1 MEGFKDHINLFNSYI
16 DNFINHLNDNSV
28 YEPIKYFLKLPS
40 KRVRP
45 LLTLISSRLYNNNT
59 DYALPAAL
67 ANELFHNFTLI
78 HDDIMDSS
86 KIRRGNETVHL
97 KWNLN
102 QAILSGDAMQILAYT
117 YLENYEAKIQKKLV
131 EIFNDTALKICEG
144 QQLDIEFEKENEL
157 KFSDY
162 IEMIK
167 YKTAVLLGS
176 SIKMGGIIN
185 NVNESD
191 LESLYDIGLNL
202 GLAFQIQDDYLDLYG
217 DQNLI
222 GKKIGG
228 DVIKGKKTVMYHVF
242 KEISNEDNSLTID
255 QLYNNSNSD
264 DDYKIQ
270 KVFNLFKRAKVDV
283 KTKDLVKNY
292 SMKAINSLKN
302 LNIENDKKSEL
313 IQICNK
319 LISRDF

>member
-1 MEGFKDHINLFNSYI
+1 
-16 DNFINHLNDNSV
+16 
-28 YEPIKYFLKLPS
+28 
-40 KRVRP
+40 
-45 LLTLISSRLYNNNT
+45 
-59 DYALPAAL
+59 
-67 ANELFHNFTLI
+67 
-78 HDDIMDSS
+78 MDSS

-97 KWNLN
+97 KWNVN
-102 QAILSGDAMQILAYT
+102 QAILSGDAMQILAYKC
-117 YLENYEAKIQKKLV
+117 LENYEAKIQKKLM

-144 QQLDIEFEKENEL
+144 QQLDLEFEKENEL

-162 IEMIK
+162 IQMIK

-176 SIKMGGIIN
+176 SLKMGGIIN
-185 NVNESD
+185 DVNETD

-202 GLAFQIQDDYLDLYG
+202 GLAFQIQDDYLDLFG

-228 DVIKGKKTVMYHVF
+228 DIIKRKKTVMYHVF
-242 KEISNEDNSLTID
+242 KEISNEDDSLTLD
-255 QLYNNSNSD
+255 QLYNDSNSD
-264 DDYKIQ
+264 DGSKIQ
-270 KVFNLFKRAKVDV
+270 KVFELFKNANVDV

-292 SMKAINSLKN
+292 STKAINSLEN

>member
-1 MEGFKDHINLFNSYI
+1 MKGFKDHTNLFNSHI
-16 DNFINHLNDNSV
+16 DNFINDLNDNSV

-45 LLTLISSRLYNNNT
+45 ILTLIASRLYNNNT
-59 DYALPAAL
+59 DYALSAAL

-86 KIRRGNETVHL
+86 KIRRGKETVHL
-97 KWNLN
+97 KWTVN
-102 QAILSGDAMQILAYT
+102 QAILSGDAMQILAYKC
-117 YLENYEAKIQKKLV
+117 LENYEANIQKKLI

-162 IEMIK
+162 IQMIK

-176 SIKMGGIIN
+176 SLKMGGIIN
-185 NVNESD
+185 NVSESD
-191 LESLYDIGLNL
+191 LESLYEIGLNL

-217 DQNLI
+217 DQKLI

-228 DVIKGKKTVMYHVF
+228 DVMKRKKTVMYHIY
-242 KEISNEDNSLTID
+242 KEISSAKDSQILD
-255 QLYNNSNSD
+255 QVYNGSESYD
-264 DDYKIQ
+264 DSKIQ
-270 KVFNLFKRAKVDV
+270 KVFDLYKQAKVDV
-283 KTKDLVKNY
+283 KTKDLVKEY
-292 SMKAINSLKN
+292 SSKAINSLEN
-302 LNIENDKKSEL
+302 LNAKNHEKSDL
-313 IQICNK
+313 ILICNN
-319 LISRDF
+319 LILRAY

>member
-1 MEGFKDHINLFNSYI
+1 MKGFKEHSNLFNSHI
-16 DNFINHLNDNSV
+16 DNFINDLNDNSV

-45 LLTLISSRLYNNNT
+45 ILTLIASRLYNNNT
-59 DYALPAAL
+59 DYALSAAL

-86 KIRRGNETVHL
+86 KIRRGKETVHL
-97 KWNLN
+97 KWSVN
-102 QAILSGDAMQILAYT
+102 QAILSGDAMQILAYKC
-117 YLENYEAKIQKKLV
+117 LENYEANIQKKLI

-162 IEMIK
+162 IQMIK

-176 SIKMGGIIN
+176 SLKMGGIIN
-185 NVNESD
+185 NVSESD
-191 LESLYDIGLNL
+191 LESLYEIGLNL

-217 DQNLI
+217 DQKLI

-228 DVIKGKKTVMYHVF
+228 DVMKRKKTVMYHIY
-242 KEISNEDNSLTID
+242 KEISSVKDSQILD
-255 QLYNNSNSD
+255 QVYNGSESND
-264 DDYKIQ
+264 DSKIQ
-270 KVFNLFKRAKVDV
+270 KVFDLFKQAKVDV
-283 KTKDLVKNY
+283 KTKDLVKEY
-292 SMKAINSLKN
+292 SSKAINSLEN
-302 LNIENDKKSEL
+302 LNVKNHEKSDL
-313 IQICNK
+313 ILICNN
-319 LISRDF
+319 LILRAY

>member
-1 MEGFKDHINLFNSYI
+1 MKGFKEHSNLFNSHI
-16 DNFINHLNDNSV
+16 DNFINDLNDNSV

-45 LLTLISSRLYNNNT
+45 ILTLIASRLYNNNT
-59 DYALPAAL
+59 DYALSAAL

-86 KIRRGNETVHL
+86 KIRRGKETVHL
-97 KWNLN
+97 KWTVN
-102 QAILSGDAMQILAYT
+102 QAILSGDAMQILAYKC
-117 YLENYEAKIQKKLV
+117 LENYEANIQKKLI

-162 IEMIK
+162 IQMIK

-176 SIKMGGIIN
+176 SLKMGGIIN
-185 NVNESD
+185 NVSESD
-191 LESLYDIGLNL
+191 LESLYEIGLNL

-217 DQNLI
+217 DQKLI

-228 DVIKGKKTVMYHVF
+228 DVMKRKKTVMYHIY
-242 KEISNEDNSLTID
+242 KEISSVKDSQILD
-255 QLYNNSNSD
+255 QVYNGSESND
-264 DDYKIQ
+264 DSKIQ
-270 KVFNLFKRAKVDV
+270 KVFDLYKQAKVDV
-283 KTKDLVKNY
+283 KTKDLVKEY
-292 SMKAINSLKN
+292 SSKAINSLEN
-302 LNIENDKKSEL
+302 LNVKNHEKSDL
-313 IQICNK
+313 ILICNN
-319 LISRDF
+319 LILRAY

>member
-1 MEGFKDHINLFNSYI
+1 MKGFKDHTNLFNSHI
-16 DNFINHLNDNSV
+16 DNFINDLNDNSV

-45 LLTLISSRLYNNNT
+45 ILTLIASRLYNNNT
-59 DYALPAAL
+59 DYALSAAL

-86 KIRRGNETVHL
+86 KIRRGKETVHL
-97 KWNLN
+97 KWTVN
-102 QAILSGDAMQILAYT
+102 QAILSGDAMQILAYKC
-117 YLENYEAKIQKKLV
+117 LENYEANIQKKLI

-162 IEMIK
+162 IQMIK

-176 SIKMGGIIN
+176 SLKMGGIIN
-185 NVNESD
+185 NVSESD
-191 LESLYDIGLNL
+191 LESLYEIGLNL

-217 DQNLI
+217 DQKLI

-228 DVIKGKKTVMYHVF
+228 DVMKRKKTVMYHIY
-242 KEISNEDNSLTID
+242 KEISSVKDSQILD
-255 QLYNNSNSD
+255 QVYNGSESND
-264 DDYKIQ
+264 DSKIQ
-270 KVFNLFKRAKVDV
+270 KVFDLFKQAKVDV
-283 KTKDLVKNY
+283 KTKDLVKDY
-292 SMKAINSLKN
+292 SSKAINSLEN
-302 LNIENDKKSEL
+302 LNIQNDKKSDL
-313 IQICNK
+313 ILICNN
-319 LISRDF
+319 LILRAY